1 MEWLVSNIGTII
13 VAAIVVGIVTAII
26 IVQVKRKKQGK
37 TSCSCG
43 CSGCANAQYCHSA
56 KESEKVSDKP

>member
-1 MEWLVSNIGTII
+1 MEWIVANIGTIAVSAVLAGVLI
-13 VAAIVVGIVTAII
+13 AVII
-26 IVQVKRKKQGK
+26 LLVKRKKQGK

>member
-1 MEWLVSNIGTII
+1 MEWIVANIGTIAVSAVLAGVLI
-13 VAAIVVGIVTAII
+13 AVII
-26 IVQVKRKKQGK
+26 LLVKRKKQGK

-56 KESEKVSDKP
+56 KESEKTSDKP